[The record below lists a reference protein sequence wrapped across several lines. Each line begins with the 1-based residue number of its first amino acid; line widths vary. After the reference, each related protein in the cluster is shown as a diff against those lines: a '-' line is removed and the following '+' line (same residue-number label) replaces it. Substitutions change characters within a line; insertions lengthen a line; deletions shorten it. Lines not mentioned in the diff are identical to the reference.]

1 MKNFNADDQPIEYF
15 KKMKDIEEKLLIFL
29 DKQDEL
35 NENFL
40 IFNEFLQDHKL
51 SENKYELKS
60 FLYLIAA
67 ISKNYHRSQDFFT
80 KIELILKSL
89 QEKIKNY
96 YHSFE
101 IFQIFRRNKRLLL
114 FLFQSEVISPNEEI
128 YSIILRNKKYINEK
142 YLEYFYPEFEPFFE
156 EKMKFSIFY
165 PYKSIKID
173 EFNKKR
179 EKGENDN
186 YLCSLIQNDLV
197 VDFITYL
204 EKTNISPS
212 STIQSSIFE
221 TNLFLMKENPTLI
234 EYSAFKGS
242 IQIFKYLYQNNAKI
256 TTSIWSYAIH
266 GRNAEIIHFLEEK
279 KIETLQKS
287 YQYLIFRSIKCHYYE
302 MIDYFRNNFCDN
314 EKIDDDYLNRK
325 GLKYYNFGYFTE
337 KSIQS
342 LIDSCKDNPKLNIPY
357 YLCKYDY
364 FLIVEFLL
372 KTEKISDLNYRY
384 EIPLL
389 RIPYNNIRFL
399 NNDIEFYN
407 RDNFQNIKYTGEK
420 LTILNIATRKGN
432 IDIIQLLLKMPKIN
446 VDIESTLQ
454 YDEPMEKSF
463 SFLDYYQISENKSIL
478 HEAVESGFAGV
489 VQFILKNI
497 KFDINCKCSKNRNY
511 EDHFTTAH
519 MKYDEI
525 YEKTLLHL
533 AIERGF
539 IEIIKLL
546 LSNPNININL
556 NSTSRIFEA
565 GGCVCYTTSLTTITK
580 SSLYFAIKNGRIKLI
595 QLLLAQPQI
604 DVEHGIT
611 KDSSRGKS
619 DKTEKSPLYLA
630 VEKQNFEIVQLLS
643 NHPKINTRSEI
654 EALELASEL
663 KNTQIY
669 QFLSNYDKSSKI
681 KS

>member
-67 ISKNYHRSQDFFT
+67 ISNNYHRSQDFFT

-114 FLFQSEVISPNEEI
+114 FLFKSEIITPNEEI
-128 YSIILRNKKYINEK
+128 YSIMLCNKKCIDEK
-142 YLEYFYPEFEPFFE
+142 YLEYFSPEFEPFFE
-156 EKMKFSIFY
+156 EKMKFLILY
-165 PYKSIKID
+165 PYKSITID

-186 YLCSLIQNDLV
+186 YLCCLIQNDSA
-197 VDFITYL
+197 VDFITHL

-212 STIQSSIFE
+212 SKIQPSIFE
-221 TNLFLMKENPTLI
+221 TNLLLLKKKPTLI
-234 EYSAFKGS
+234 EYSVFHGS
-242 IQIFKYLYQNNAKI
+242 IQIFKYLYQKNAKI
-256 TTSIWSYAIH
+256 TTYIWLYAIH
-266 GRNAEIIHFLEEK
+266 GRNAEIIHFLEEILNIK
-279 KIETLQKS
+279 SQES
-287 YQYLIFRSIKCHYYE
+287 YQFLILESIKCHHNE
-302 MIDYFRNNFCDN
+302 IIDYFRNNFCDK
-314 EKIDDDYLNRK
+314 EKIKHDILNRK
-325 GLKYYNFGYFTE
+325 GLKHYNFSYFTE
-337 KSIQS
+337 ESIQS
-342 LIDSCKDNPKLNIPY
+342 LIDSCKNHQESKIPY

-372 KTEKISDLNYRY
+372 QSEKISDLNYLY
-384 EIPLL
+384 EMSIC
-389 RIPYNNIRFL
+389 RQQYNDIVFL
-399 NNDIEFYN
+399 NNDNGFSNNGNESRN
-407 RDNFQNIKYTGEK
+407 NDNGSINNDIIINDNIFDDKYIHQTITYIREK
-420 LTILNIATRKGN
+420 ATILNIATRKGN

-446 VDIESTLQ
+446 VDIKTTLKCREPKGKCFFLLYY
-454 YDEPMEKSF
+454 YDT
-463 SFLDYYQISENKSIL
+463 SEDKALL
-478 HEAVESGFAGV
+478 HEAVESGFAEV

-497 KFDINCKCSKNRNY
+497 TFDINCKCSITRNY
-511 EDHFTTAH
+511 EDFYSTARMH
-519 MKYDEI
+519 YHENL
-525 YEKTLLHL
+525 EKTLFHL
-533 AIERGF
+533 AIERGY

-556 NSTSRIFEA
+556 NSTSNIFQS
-565 GGCVCYTTSLTTITK
+565 GGCVCYLESSTALKK

-595 QLLLAQPQI
+595 QLLLEQPQI
-604 DVEHGIT
+604 DIGHGIT
-611 KDSSRGKS
+611 MHPLLYDS

-630 VEKQNFEIVQLLS
+630 VEKENFEIV
-643 NHPKINTRSEI
+643 
-654 EALELASEL
+654 
-663 KNTQIY
+663 
-669 QFLSNYDKSSKI
+669 
-681 KS
+681 